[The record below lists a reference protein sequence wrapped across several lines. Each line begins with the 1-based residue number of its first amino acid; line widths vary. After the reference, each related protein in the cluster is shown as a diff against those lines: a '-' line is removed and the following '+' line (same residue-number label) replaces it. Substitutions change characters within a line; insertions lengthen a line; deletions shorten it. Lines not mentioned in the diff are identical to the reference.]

1 MTYIAFETS
10 EETCS
15 PPQCYREDSY
25 REEGFFSVIYDIPV
39 TSLVKRYNKDATLR
53 MDGHL
58 VLVIY
63 SSAASCCTPRPLWAR
78 LQPVRVAHQQGNA
91 GT

>member
-10 EETCS
+10 EETFS
-15 PPQCYREDSY
+15 PPRCYREDSY
-25 REEGFFSVIYDIPV
+25 HEEGFCSVIYDIPV
-39 TSLVKRYNKDATLR
+39 TSLAKRYNKDATLR

-63 SSAASCCTPRPLWAR
+63 NSAASCCTPRPLRAR
-78 LQPVRVAHQQGNA
+78 LQPARVAHQRGNA

>member
-10 EETCS
+10 EETFF
-15 PPQCYREDSY
+15 PPRCCWEDSY
-25 REEGFFSVIYDIPV
+25 HEEGFCSVIYDIPV
-39 TSLVKRYNKDATLR
+39 TSLAKRYNKDATLR

-63 SSAASCCTPRPLWAR
+63 NLSASCCTPCPLMAR
-78 LQPVRVAHQQGNA
+78 LQPARVAHQRGNA

>member
-1 MTYIAFETS
+1 MNYIAFETS
-10 EETCS
+10 EKTCS
-15 PPQCYREDSY
+15 PPCCCRKDSY
-25 REEGFFSVIYDIPV
+25 HEEGICSVIYDIPV
-39 TSLVKRYNKDATLR
+39 TSLAKRYNKDATLR

-63 SSAASCCTPRPLWAR
+63 SLAASCCTPCSLWAR
-78 LQPVRVAHQQGNA
+78 LQPVRVAHQRGNA

>member
-1 MTYIAFETS
+1 MTYISFETS

-15 PPQCYREDSY
+15 PPHCCREDSY
-25 REEGFFSVIYDIPV
+25 HKEGFCSVIYDIPV
-39 TSLVKRYNKDATLR
+39 TGLAKRYNKDATLR
-53 MDGHL
+53 MDGHP

-63 SSAASCCTPRPLWAR
+63 SSAASCYTPSPLWAR
-78 LQPVRVAHQQGNA
+78 LQSARVAHQQGNA